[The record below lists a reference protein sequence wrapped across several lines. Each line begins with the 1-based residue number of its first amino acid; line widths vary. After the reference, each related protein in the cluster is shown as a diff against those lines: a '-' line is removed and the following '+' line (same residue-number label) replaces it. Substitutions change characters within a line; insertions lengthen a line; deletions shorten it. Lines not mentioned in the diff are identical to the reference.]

1 MSGRGRC
8 SVNTSGDSIKPV
20 LLRKRIETLRQPIA
34 HRRGMRKPGEPIYL
48 RRHVIALALAVGLP
62 IIALQ
67 IYKIYVGPLHFM
79 VQIGLAAFASVVA
92 GLWLYVSY
100 RSSAQN
106 EP

>member
-1 MSGRGRC
+1 MDNQPLNLRESSTMQGGR
-8 SVNTSGDSIKPV
+8 
-20 LLRKRIETLRQPIA
+20 
-34 HRRGMRKPGEPIYL
+34 RKPGEPIYL

-67 IYKIYVGPLHFM
+67 IYKIYVGPIHFI
-79 VQIGLAAFASVVA
+79 VQFGLAAFTSVVA

-106 EP
+106 ER